1 MSDVDHSLRVLLVED
16 DENKKQRILSFYESS
31 FPQDTVF
38 WAPALVPGL
47 RKAKEISPDFI
58 ILDMTLPNYEQYG
71 SNGYNPMRPFGGREF
86 LRQAARL
93 RLNSKIV
100 VVTQFETF
108 GAAPN
113 VVDLESLDHQLRSIF
128 PEHYLGA
135 IYYHAS
141 MSAWQKK
148 LSDARQRCEGSSQ

>member
-1 MSDVDHSLRVLLVED
+1 MSIQDTSLRVLLVED
-16 DENKKQRILSFYESS
+16 DENKKERILSYYGSA
-31 FPQDTVF
+31 FPQDKVF

-47 RKAKEISPDFI
+47 RSAREIAPDFI
-58 ILDMTLPNYEQYG
+58 ILDMTLPNYEQSG

-93 RLNSKIV
+93 HLNSKIV

-113 VVDLESLDHQLRSIF
+113 LVDLDSLDNQLRKIF

-148 LSDARQRCEGSSQ
+148 LNDARERC